1 MEKKTSKKEIKITRE
16 KTTKIIDKIINGT
29 ISVPSFQRDYVWTK
43 KKIEKFLNSL
53 INFEPFGTILL
64 WIPSEQKVNLGF
76 RNEIIESLK
85 DKKRISES
93 FLIDGQ
99 QRLTSLILIRYFKK
113 LKENTLKSSSKLK
126 PKGWDIGELIKFDY
140 KNNEFIIV
148 KKNDKRPNV
157 IDSDILWEDE
167 FDHEKI
173 RNIIAQNNVDTHE
186 SSKIADKINV
196 LVNNIKQIESSII
209 KLDGHSLDEVITIF
223 SNVNNQGTKL
233 TTFDLVHAKWS
244 IFKKTDGTYFEL
256 KDEIINITKN
266 WANGYDKLSTSIFM
280 DCLYLSLDDNNEPIY
295 TSEKKLSFNIESW
308 EIDKVVKKFEEIK
321 KSYEKTYKFLREVMS
336 MQHNFLPSDIIFK
349 WLTYFFHKSKTNLN
363 GQQTDIIKEYIKLSC
378 INNRYRSSTLQ
389 KLEQDIAFVKDVL
402 LSNDPYESWKA
413 YNKKKSFRDNEITDE
428 QVLDI
433 TYKENSM
440 MAKYIKYILFNQ
452 TESFQN
458 GAKHSFTDVTD
469 MHHIFPK
476 KCEYVKINNI
486 EEDLLNSIVNLT
498 PLNKTENQIIGNK
511 NPSVYYNDLE
521 KTSRKGFEESLK
533 NHGINSEFLKNNNFE
548 ALIEHR
554 KKYIS
559 NLVNK

>member
-85 DKKRISES
+85 DKKRTSES

-126 PKGWDIGELIKFDY
+126 PKGWNIGELIKFDY

-308 EIDKVVKKFEEIK
+308 EIDKVVKKFEEVK

-336 MQHNFLPSDIIFK
+336 MQHSFLPSDIIFK

-389 KLEQDIAFVKDVL
+389 KLEQDISFVKDVL

-511 NPSVYYNDLE
+511 NPSVYYSDLE
-521 KTSRKGFEESLK
+521 KTSRKGFEENLK

-559 NLVNK
+559 DLVNK